1 MSSNYY
7 AVKVGHHPGIYT
19 NWNDCKQSITGYS
32 NPVFRKFGTIE
43 EAQNFINSKKEKTF
57 FFDFL
62 LGVTDIKRCRT
73 FTLVGI
79 EGRLSLYAL

>member
-43 EAQNFINSKKEKTF
+43 EAQNFINSKIF
-57 FFDFL
+57 
-62 LGVTDIKRCRT
+62 
-73 FTLVGI
+73 
-79 EGRLSLYAL
+79 